1 MMVRKAKLGISLLA
15 IAMGLTLV
23 PAVTASAAVE
33 TSANCKAY
41 NSDVK
46 LLETNSAA
54 VAKQL
59 TSGKWSS
66 IQKGLLAEASHQ
78 VSAEKHFLLILNG
91 APAKVK
97 AAANVLLGQGNQFKS
112 IVEHSSSVEQFG
124 AAIEKVEVAPK
135 ELKAVGVLDNYAAKT
150 LKC

>member
-1 MMVRKAKLGISLLA
+1 MMVWRAKLGISLLA
-15 IAMGLTLV
+15 IGMGLPLV
-23 PAVTASAAVE
+23 PAVTASAAAE
-33 TSANCKAY
+33 TSASCKAY

-46 LLETNSAA
+46 ELSKDSAA

-59 TSGKWSS
+59 ASGKWSS

-78 VSAEKHFLLILNG
+78 VSAEKHFLTILNG

-112 IVEHSSSVEQFG
+112 IVEHSTSVEQFA
-124 AAIEKVEVAPK
+124 AAIEKAEVAPK
-135 ELKAVGVLDNYAAKT
+135 ELKAVGVLANYAAKT